1 MVVVESYDRNLTR
14 QMDGVYAGVDLTS
27 HQHQLALELLDASL
41 EECDLPILRDDDD
54 LEAGIRLH
62 TGLAQLS
69 RSKASVVA
77 EAFNPLPQ
85 SSIVIQVGL
94 THSSALRY
102 CAEADR
108 LPLYNQP
115 FDRVLR
121 SATSISGF

>member
-1 MVVVESYDRNLTR
+1 
-14 QMDGVYAGVDLTS
+14 
-27 HQHQLALELLDASL
+27 LLDAAP
-41 EECDLPILRDDDD
+41 EECDLPILRGDDD

-62 TGLAQLS
+62 TDLALL
-69 RSKASVVA
+69 RCLNASVVA

-85 SSIVIQVGL
+85 ISIVVQVGL